1 MSEDVQG
8 QDVVQEVEA
17 KEPVQYFL
25 DNGQE
30 CSRSAYIRQEF
41 LKNKSRSEIAKE
53 LDVSYNIVFSAT
65 ANMFNEKHPEG
76 ATGRGS
82 GGRSVIVEDPR
93 DGQMKP
99 RAQVM
104 KELYA
109 EGQTR
114 AEIAKQFDVAYATV
128 YGATKDVEPP
138 EGSKAARTGRVMIT
152 HPETGEKV
160 ARVDFIRE
168 QYALGK
174 TRREIANMAG
184 CDYTIV
190 WMATKPVKE
199 EGEEEAPTDAVES
212 PDLELDTDPD
222 LNY

>member
-1 MSEDVQG
+1 
-8 QDVVQEVEA
+8 
-17 KEPVQYFL
+17 
-25 DNGQE
+25 
-30 CSRSAYIRQEF
+30 
-41 LKNKSRSEIAKE
+41 
-53 LDVSYNIVFSAT
+53 
-65 ANMFNEKHPEG
+65 MFNEKHPEG